1 MYYAGNL
8 PARQPLLLLC
18 GLVVLVEVI
27 GLLCGLGSTW
37 RGVWIIVELVE
48 VIGLLCG
55 LVELVE
61 EIRLLLEPACP
72 STKELT
78 DEQRIALMEKYQAII
93 NQER

>member
-8 PARQPLLLLC
+8 PARQPLL
-18 GLVVLVEVI
+18 
-27 GLLCGLGSTW
+27 
-37 RGVWIIVELVE
+37 
-48 VIGLLCG
+48 LLCG